1 MLKRD
6 KEMQNENEDI
16 VKKQKERKLG
26 TWEKWKKAENHESM
40 EILFNLRSKIFF
52 LLSLISVFKKKCRS
66 FKLIKCNFLL
76 YLMIIAGK
84 KKKEIMTTIMNCSMI
99 IKF

>member
-16 VKKQKERKLG
+16 IKKQKERKLG
-26 TWEKWKKAENHESM
+26 TWGKWKKAENHESM

-52 LLSLISVFKKKCRS
+52 QLSLISVFIKKCRS
-66 FKLIKCNFLL
+66 FLN
-76 YLMIIAGK
+76 
-84 KKKEIMTTIMNCSMI
+84 
-99 IKF
+99 